1 MKYIKLIFLFF
12 LVFNLLQITSC
23 NNKERIET
31 SEKPSADAVIS
42 YMQKMKDASFGD
54 TICLKYANKAIEI
67 EKKTNPNSKR
77 IEEEILSHKIYL
89 LSNLKQLDSAINISK
104 ELLQLTIGKNDSVAI
119 GSNYARLAY
128 YYSLNYKKDSAFLSY
143 ERSKQIHIKLGDSAK
158 IGENLAQMAIIQSDL
173 GDYSGSDYNAV
184 QALKYINKNNE
195 QYLNAIY
202 NCLAISSR
210 KQNDYHEAIYWYD
223 KAISISTNA
232 LSKVTCQNN
241 KANAYRD
248 LKEYEKSI
256 TLLSEILNDTILINN
271 PKTEA
276 RIIDNLA
283 FTKWSANKNAAVLPD
298 LLKALSIR
306 INENDLFG
314 LIASYAHL
322 SDYYKEK
329 SPKTAL
335 EYATKMYKQ
344 ATDQKSPHDQLEAL
358 EKLIEFDTSNKA
370 KEYYNRYVKLNDSV
384 NEAEQKVLNKF
395 AKVKYDTEKNR
406 EENLQL
412 KINASEKELEL
423 EKEKTTKIITG
434 ISGSFAIVGLLIFVY
449 YRKQKHQHEKRAEVY
464 KTETRISKKIHD
476 EVANNVVNIMNKVQ
490 YTENPKNELL
500 DDLEKVYLLTRNIS
514 HENNSIETGE
524 KFEHFL
530 KTMLTSFN
538 ADKTTVILKD
548 IHKVALAEISKEKQI
563 ELYRILQELM
573 VNMRKHSEA
582 SLVAITFQNIK
593 NQYAINYSDN
603 GIGLNLD
610 ELTFKNG
617 LANVETRIKSI
628 NGTVTFDTALNNGF
642 KAFISFK
649 N

>member
-1 MKYIKLIFLFF
+1 M
-12 LVFNLLQITSC
+12 QT
-23 NNKERIET
+23 
-31 SEKPSADAVIS
+31 KPS
-42 YMQKMKDASFGD
+42 K
-54 TICLKYANKAIEI
+54 LK
-67 EKKTNPNSKR
+67 KKNSPDSKR
-77 IEEEILSHKIYL
+77 IEEILIHKIYL
-89 LSNLKQLDSAINISK
+89 LSNLNQLDSAINSSK
-104 ELLQLTIGKNDSVAI
+104 ELLQLTINKNDSAAI
-119 GSNYARLAY
+119 GDNYSRLAY

-143 ERSKQIHIKLGDSAK
+143 ELSKQIHLNLGDSEK

-173 GDYSGSDYNAV
+173 GDYNGSDQNAI
-184 QALKYINKNNE
+184 QALKYLNKKNDL
-195 QYLNAIY
+195 YLNAVY

-210 KQNDYHEAIYWYD
+210 KQKDFHEAIYWYD
-223 KAISISTNA
+223 KAISISTNE

-248 LKEYEKSI
+248 LKEYDKSI
-256 TLLSEILNDTILINN
+256 ALLFELSKDSILINN
-271 PKTEA
+271 PKTNA

-283 FTKWSANKNAAVLPD
+283 FTRWSANNNTAVLPD

-306 INENDLFG
+306 INENDLSG

-322 SDYYKEK
+322 SDYYKQK
-329 SPKTAL
+329 RPGAAL
-335 EYATKMYKQ
+335 DYATKMYRQ
-344 ATDQKSPHDQLEAL
+344 ATDQKSPQDQLEAL
-358 EKLIEFDTSNKA
+358 EKLIEFETSNKA
-370 KEYYNRYVKLNDSV
+370 KEYYSRYVKLNDSV
-384 NEAEQKVLNKF
+384 NEAEQKALNKF
-395 AKVKYDTEKNR
+395 VKVKYDTEKNR

-434 ISGSFAIVGLLIFVY
+434 LSGSSIIVGLLIFVY
-449 YRKQKHQHEKRAEVY
+449 YRKQKHHQEKRAEVY

-514 HENNSIETGE
+514 YENNSIETGE
-524 KFEHFL
+524 KFEYFL

-538 ADKTTVILKD
+538 SDKTTIILKD
-548 IHKVALAEISKEKQI
+548 IHKVALAKIAKEKQI

-573 VNMRKHSEA
+573 VNMSKHSEA
-582 SLVAITFQNIK
+582 SLVAITFQNTK
-593 NQYAINYSDN
+593 NHYAINYSDN
-603 GIGLNLD
+603 GIGLNM
-610 ELTFKNG
+610 EKLTFKNG
-617 LANVETRIKSI
+617 LANVETRIKSL

>member
-1 MKYIKLIFLFF
+1 MKYLKVTFLFF
-12 LVFNLLQITSC
+12 LILSLLQITSC

-31 SEKPSADAVIS
+31 SKKSSTDSVGF
-42 YMQKMKDASFGD
+42 YMQKMKEASFGD
-54 TICLKYANKAIEI
+54 AICLKYANISLKI
-67 EKKTNPNSKR
+67 EKKTSPDSKR
-77 IEEEILSHKIYL
+77 IEEILIHKIYL
-89 LSNLKQLDSAINISK
+89 LSNLNQLDSAINSSK
-104 ELLQLTIGKNDSVAI
+104 ELLQLTINKNDSAAI
-119 GSNYARLAY
+119 GDNYSRLAY

-143 ERSKQIHIKLGDSAK
+143 ELSKQIHLNLGDSEK

-173 GDYSGSDYNAV
+173 GDYNGSDHNAV
-184 QALKYINKNNE
+184 QALKYLNKNNDL
-195 QYLNAIY
+195 YLNAIY

-210 KQNDYHEAIYWYD
+210 KQKDFHEAIYWYD
-223 KAISISTNA
+223 KAISVSTNV

-248 LKEYEKSI
+248 LKEYDKSI
-256 TLLSEILNDTILINN
+256 TLLFELSKDSILISN
-271 PKTEA
+271 PKTKA

-283 FTKWSANKNAAVLPD
+283 YTRWLANNNTAVLPE

-306 INENDLFG
+306 INENDLSG

-322 SDYYKEK
+322 SDYYKQK
-329 SPKTAL
+329 NPKTAL
-335 EYATKMYKQ
+335 EYATKMHKQ
-344 ATDQKSPHDQLEAL
+344 ATDQKSPQDQLEAL
-358 EKLIEFDTSNKA
+358 EKLIEFETSNKA
-370 KEYYNRYVKLNDSV
+370 KVYYSRYVKLNDSV
-384 NEAEQKVLNKF
+384 IETEQKALNKF
-395 AKVKYDTEKNR
+395 VKLKYDTEKNR

-412 KINASEKELEL
+412 KIIASEKELEL

-434 ISGSFAIVGLLIFVY
+434 LSGSSIIAGLLIFVY
-449 YRKQKHQHEKRAEVY
+449 YRKQKHRQEKRAEVY

-476 EVANNVVNIMNKVQ
+476 EVANNVVNIMNKIQ

-514 HENNSIETGE
+514 HENNSIETGA
-524 KFEHFL
+524 KFEYFL

-538 ADKTTVILKD
+538 ADQTTIILKD
-548 IHKVALAEISKEKQI
+548 IHKVALAEIAKEKQI

-582 SLVAITFQNIK
+582 SLVAITFENTK
-593 NQYAINYSDN
+593 NHYAINYADN
-603 GIGLNLD
+603 GLGLNLE

-617 LANVETRIKSI
+617 LANVETRIKSL
-628 NGTVTFDTALNNGF
+628 NGTVTFDTAPNNGF

>member
-1 MKYIKLIFLFF
+1 MKYLKVTSLFF
-12 LVFNLLQITSC
+12 LIFSLLQITSC
-23 NNKERIET
+23 NNKEKIEASKKT
-31 SEKPSADAVIS
+31 SVDSVS
-42 YMQKMKDASFGD
+42 FYMQKMKDASFGD
-54 TICLKYANKAIEI
+54 AICLKYANKSFKIENL
-67 EKKTNPNSKR
+67 TSPNSER
-77 IEEEILSHKIYL
+77 IEEILSHKIYL
-89 LSNLKQLDSAINISK
+89 LGNLNRLDSAINSSK
-104 ELLQLTIGKNDSVAI
+104 ELLKLTIYKNDSAAI
-119 GSNYARLAY
+119 ADNYSRLAY

-143 ERSKQIHIKLGDSAK
+143 ERSKQIHINLGDSAK

-173 GDYSGSDYNAV
+173 GDYNGSDQNAI
-184 QALKYINKNNE
+184 QALKYLDKKNDL
-195 QYLNAIY
+195 YLNAIY

-210 KQNDYHEAIYWYD
+210 KQKDFNEAIYWYD
-223 KAISISTNA
+223 KAISISTNE

-248 LKEYEKSI
+248 LKEFDKSI
-256 TLLSEILNDTILINN
+256 ALLIEMSKDSILVNN
-271 PKTEA
+271 PKTKA

-283 FTKWSANKNAAVLPD
+283 YTRWLANNNAEVLPD
-298 LLKALSIR
+298 LLKALSVR

-322 SDYYKEK
+322 SDYFKQK
-329 SPKTAL
+329 SPETSL
-335 EYATKMYKQ
+335 EYATKMHKQ
-344 ATDQKSPHDQLEAL
+344 ATDQKSPQDQLEAL
-358 EKLIEFDTSNKA
+358 EKLIEFETSDKA
-370 KEYYNRYVKLNDSV
+370 KAYYSQYVKLNDSV
-384 NEAEQKVLNKF
+384 NETEQKALNKF
-395 AKVKYDTEKNR
+395 VKLKYDTEKNR

-412 KINASEKELEL
+412 KITASEKELEL

-434 ISGSFAIVGLLIFVY
+434 LSGSSIIAGLLIFVY
-449 YRKQKHQHEKRAEVY
+449 YRKQKHRQEKRAEVY

-524 KFEHFL
+524 KFEYFL

-538 ADKTTVILKD
+538 AEKTTIILKD
-548 IHKVALAEISKEKQI
+548 IHKVALAEIAKEKQI

-582 SLVAITFQNIK
+582 SLVAITFQNSK
-593 NQYAINYSDN
+593 NHYIINYSDN
-603 GIGLNLD
+603 GIGLNME
-610 ELTFKNG
+610 ELIFKNG
-617 LANVETRIKSI
+617 LANVETRIKSL
-628 NGTVTFDTALNNGF
+628 NGTVTFDTAPNNGF